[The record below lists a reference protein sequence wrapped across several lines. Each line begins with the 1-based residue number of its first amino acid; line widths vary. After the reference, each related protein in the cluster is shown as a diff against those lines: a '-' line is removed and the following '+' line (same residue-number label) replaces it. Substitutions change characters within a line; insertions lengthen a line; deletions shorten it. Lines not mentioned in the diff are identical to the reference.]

1 MKHTRYAV
9 KTENGYIRRKGSSY
23 FVETTLDKADLYLN
37 KASATKSAKSHKGKI
52 ILINIEEVQE

>member
-9 KTENGYIRRKGSSY
+9 KTDKGYIRRKGSSY

-37 KASATKSAKSHKGKI
+37 KASATKSAKRHNGEI
-52 ILINIEEVQE
+52 VQINIEEVTS